1 MKKFLLGALL
11 LCAYA
16 PIAEAQER
24 MVVEKTDGTTT
35 SYTVTDVK
43 RVYFTVDTVPSTPT
57 AVDLGLP
64 SGTKWASCNVGASSP
79 EDYGDYFAWGET
91 SPKDSYTTDN
101 STTYGVSY
109 SDLQSKGVIDSD
121 GNLTATYDAATTN
134 WGKGWRMPTEEEM
147 KELVNNCSW
156 TWTSQNGVYGQ
167 LVTGSNGNSIFL
179 PAAGYRYGT
188 SLYYAGSHGYYW
200 SSTADEDYSRY
211 AYCLIFR
218 SGFNYWSSYGPR
230 GNGFSVRPVAE

>member
-109 SDLQSKGVIDSD
+109 SDLQSKGIIDSD
-121 GNLTATYDAATTN
+121 GNLTAAYDAATVN
-134 WGKGWRMPTEEEM
+134 WGKGWRMPTKTQIE
-147 KELVNNCSW
+147 ELVNNCTW
-156 TWTSQNGVYGQ
+156 TWTSQNGVNGK
-167 LVTGSNGNSIFL
+167 LVTGPNGNSIFL
-179 PAAGYRYGT
+179 PAARYYGT
-188 SLYYAGSHGYYW
+188 SLHYAGSYGLYW
-200 SSTADEDYSRY
+200 SSTAREYDSYRANNLY
-211 AYCLIFR
+211 FR
-218 SGFNYWSSYGPR
+218 SDCYSWYNWNNRHLGL
-230 GNGFSVRPVAE
+230 SVRPVAE